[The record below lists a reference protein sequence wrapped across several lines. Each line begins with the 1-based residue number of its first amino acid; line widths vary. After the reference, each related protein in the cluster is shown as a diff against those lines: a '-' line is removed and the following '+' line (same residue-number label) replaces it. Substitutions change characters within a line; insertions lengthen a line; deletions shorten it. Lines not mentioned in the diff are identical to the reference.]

1 MAEITSNAYIDYLL
15 GESKDFDYEAEQKKY
30 ADRLQQFSP
39 PPDRYNFF
47 DLATD
52 LSRGLTAQQQSNRP
66 NSLAG
71 GLALG
76 FNQATQSIEQKNVE
90 LAKARREIG
99 LQAARLAME
108 SEDKATE
115 FLNKASLELSKRDP
129 DNELVTYLVT
139 SEAPIVHLGQTY
151 NAGASI
157 ALSKSEANAYKG
169 KVIPAGG
176 GGVKSTQAGTQA
188 FYMSEEDAKRTV
200 RNLGLR
206 DEFPSFDDA
215 VKRLVPLDAEGNV
228 IQNKIGK
235 EIYLGGQFLQMVPQV
250 NGEVVTNLMFKP
262 IEGVTPFFTEYRK
275 DYLKNLAKT
284 SSAYTDKIVSV
295 VPRVDNA
302 LAVIMSGAETGI
314 IEETTLPIKQVL
326 QTLFQTSDPSIT
338 YLEDLQAISFFLGPK
353 MRPVGSGS
361 TSDMEFKAYQSA
373 VLSLGKSTKANYL
386 SLYAFAKLTE
396 NSVKLNSLEK
406 KLYTDGNITSID
418 EIDRQIAEFDKGIF
432 TKIPDEIQKENFETE
447 EEYDSALN
455 EWYRSLPNGEV
466 VDNADGIW
474 RETDGSYSP
483 FLIKGWE
490 TRGRN

>member
-1 MAEITSNAYIDYLL
+1 MAENPNSLL
-15 GESKDFDYEAEQKKY
+15 ADQINRALDFDFDSEKKEYEN
-30 ADRLQQFSP
+30 RLEQFSP

-139 SEAPIVHLGQTY
+139 SETPIVHLGQTY

-157 ALSKSEANAYKG
+157 PLSKREANAYRG
-169 KVIPAGG
+169 KVISTGG

-188 FYMSEEDAKRTV
+188 FYMTEEDAKRTV

-235 EIYLGGQFLQMVPQV
+235 EIYLGGQFVEMVPQV
-250 NGEVVTNLMFKP
+250 NGDVVTNLMFGP
-262 IEGVTPFFTEYRK
+262 IEGVVPFFTDFRK

-302 LAVIMSGAETGI
+302 LATIMSGAETGRI
-314 IEETTLPIKQVL
+314 TETILPIKQVL
-326 QTLFQTSDPSIT
+326 VEAFKITDPLIT
-338 YLEDLQAISFFLGPK
+338 AAEDLQAVSFFLGPK

-386 SLYAFAKLTE
+386 SLYAFKKMTE
-396 NSVKLNSLEK
+396 NAVGLNALEK

-418 EIDRQIAEFDKGIF
+418 EIDKQIAEFDKGIF
-432 TKIPDEIQKENFETE
+432 TKVPDEIQKENFGTE

-474 RETDGSYSP
+474 RNADGSYSP
-483 FLIKGWE
+483 FLIRGWE

>member
-1 MAEITSNAYIDYLL
+1 MAENPNSLL
-15 GESKDFDYEAEQKKY
+15 TDQINRALGFDFDVEKENYER
-30 ADRLQQFSP
+30 RLQEFSP

-52 LSRGLTAQQQSNRP
+52 ISRGLTAQQQTDRP

-76 FNQATQSIEQKNVE
+76 FNQASQSIEQKNVE

-129 DNELVTYLVT
+129 DNELITYLVT
-139 SEAPIVHLGQTY
+139 SETPIVHLGQTY

-157 ALSKSEANAYKG
+157 SLSKREANAYQG
-169 KVIPAGG
+169 KVIPTGG

-188 FYMSEEDAKRTV
+188 FYMTEEDAKRTI

-215 VKRLVPLDAEGNV
+215 VKRLVPLDAEGNL
-228 IQNKIGK
+228 IEDKIGK
-235 EIYLGGQFLQMVPQV
+235 EIYLGGQFLEMIPQV
-250 NGEVVTNLMFKP
+250 TGEVVSNIMFGP
-262 IEGVTPFFTEYRK
+262 IEGVVPFFTDYRK

-314 IEETTLPIKQVL
+314 IEETTLPIKQAL
-326 QTLFQTSDPSIT
+326 QSLFKTSDPNIT
-338 YLEDLQAISFFLGPK
+338 FLEDLQAISFFLGPK

-373 VLSLGKSTKANYL
+373 VLSLGKGTKANYL
-386 SLYAFAKLTE
+386 SLYAFKKLTE
-396 NSVKLNSLEK
+396 NSVALNALEK

-432 TKIPDEIQKENFETE
+432 TKVPDAIQKENFETE

-466 VDNADGIW
+466 VDNSDGIW
-474 RETDGSYSP
+474 RDADGSYSP